1 MRYTKTMRLIN
12 KTIQT
17 LKMTAAA
24 FLLISAFAV
33 VPATPVFAQ
42 GNARAQVCESIDGC
56 GSGQGRIQD
65 AIRTVINILSAVG
78 GIIAVI
84 MIIIGGFKFLT
95 AGGDSNSVSS
105 ARNTIIY
112 AIVGLIVIAFAQVI
126 VRFVLQKV

>member
-1 MRYTKTMRLIN
+1 MRLIN
-12 KTIQT
+12 KATQIIKIT
-17 LKMTAAA
+17 AATFLLMTA
-24 FLLISAFAV
+24 FIGVS
-33 VPATPVFAQ
+33 PALSYAQ
-42 GNARAQVCESIDGC
+42 GDARSQVCGSIGGC
-56 GSGQGRIQD
+56 GSGQGRIQSV
-65 AIRTVINILSAVG
+65 IETIINILSAVG

-126 VRFVLQKV
+126 VRFVLQKI